1 LFTFYNL
8 SPLILGYMHLSFDL
22 LMSVTVLFDN
32 VVIWVVAL
40 HMSIRFDVIVLQELD
55 TKYQLLLFTLV

>member
-1 LFTFYNL
+1 L